1 MERTV
6 KDLLAAW
13 SITEVAPIALAD
25 ATVTRGYLLAK
36 NGIDKS
42 SLVSPSEC
50 PVFEKY
56 DDRIPSELLRK
67 AYVADRLR
75 TDEIMEMFEGR
86 E

>member
-1 MERTV
+1 MTFKLEKGDGESLMKYIKR
-6 KDLLAAW
+6 
-13 SITEVAPIALAD
+13 I
-25 ATVTRGYLLAK
+25 AK

-42 SLVSPSEC
+42 SLVRANEC

-75 TDEIMEMFEGR
+75 TDEIMEMFE